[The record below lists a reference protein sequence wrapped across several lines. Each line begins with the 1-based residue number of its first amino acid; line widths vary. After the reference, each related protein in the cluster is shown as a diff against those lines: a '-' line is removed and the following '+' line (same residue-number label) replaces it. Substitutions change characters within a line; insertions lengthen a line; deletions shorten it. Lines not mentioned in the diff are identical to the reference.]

1 MNMDDGLSDLS
12 LRAES
17 YSALSTSPSALSEG
31 GRYCHLLNRF
41 TSGGI
46 LP

>member
-1 MNMDDGLSDLS
+1 MDDGLSDLI
-12 LRAES
+12 LCAES
-17 YSALSTSPSALSEG
+17 CSALSTSLVIWNEG
-31 GRYCHLLNRF
+31 ERNCHLMNRF